1 MRLAKKRRLW
11 HFSGIL
17 SFHKRVLFS
26 RAACFLELLHV
37 EFAFWK
43 VFWMLFKNHIKKKT
57 PRANVLRALA
67 NTGALRRADIL
78 DESLSTNLFDSNQE
92 ERYLFSFF
100 NTTRTVASPHRSSQ
114 FLPFVFIFALKILGM
129 SSAMLVWL
137 FANHTNVWRGV
148 ISLCLTCRGAEG
160 ELCSALTH
168 INDKLRGKPPGVD
181 PIA

>member
-1 MRLAKKRRLW
+1 MLRLPFGRCFGCYFKKI
-11 HFSGIL
+11 IL
-17 SFHKRVLFS
+17 
-26 RAACFLELLHV
+26 
-37 EFAFWK
+37 
-43 VFWMLFKNHIKKKT
+43 KKT
-57 PRANVLRALA
+57 PRANVLRALTD
-67 NTGALRRADIL
+67 TGALRRADIL
-78 DESLSTNLFDSNQE
+78 DGCESLSTNLFDYNQE
-92 ERYLFSFF
+92 ERYLFSLF

-148 ISLCLTCRGAEG
+148 ISLCLTCRGAEC

-168 INDKLRGKPPGVD
+168 INDKLRGKLPRVD